1 MRRKWTLA
9 SLSGFR
15 QDTRYAVRGLIR
27 QPGFALVTI
36 GILASVTGLNTS
48 LFTFF
53 NALTFHAPSGIGHPA
68 NVVSLYPAASANEP
82 PVFALDE
89 YEVLAE
95 RAESLRVAAVAPGP
109 TVEIGDGGVLRT
121 AQTLIVSGTFFD
133 TLEVSIVRGR
143 GLRSDDDRS
152 SAPAAVA
159 VLGASLWEARFGSD
173 PAILGRSI
181 SLNGVPFTIVGIAS
195 REFVGL
201 EPAVGGRPEVI
212 LTRASNGLLR
222 GGGPSSN
229 IGVARIVG
237 RLRPGASRQQAAAE
251 ADILLAQYHA
261 REGAGSRRVL
271 VTGLAFL
278 SQPGRGVIFVVLGMI
293 EIALLLVWLLAC
305 ANIGN
310 LQLARAAA
318 RAKEI
323 AIRLSLGASR
333 RRIIRQLLTEGFV
346 LALVAS
352 LLSVGI
358 AYALPPLLIWWMGDS
373 QALSAFNF
381 SLAPDRLVLG
391 FALLLGAASAVG
403 FGLAPAL
410 HATRADVIA
419 ALKRADAQPAS
430 RFPLRGILLAVQ
442 VAVSVVVLIGAGLLV
457 RRVQQQSTVD
467 PGIPIAE
474 IGVVTISSP
483 DGPID
488 GIRRYGLVTQLTQS
502 LRQLPIGDFGFT
514 TLQPF
519 TSAGS
524 PTEMRL
530 PDEQATQARRVLFAG
545 VSPGYFRAMG
555 IRLIAGRDVDASDAY
570 RPVALINE
578 SMARRFWPH
587 ENALGKTFVIGRTD
601 FVEVIG
607 IVGDLSSGLQPAGPV
622 FFRPFNAST
631 PSGMRSIARNGQAVE
646 DGGGP
651 MPFLIVRLG
660 RSGAPDAIAAVV
672 AQIDPRLR
680 VKTTPL
686 AQSLEEIRRGFRI
699 GPLLA
704 GALGVFA
711 LALAT
716 VGMFGVFAYAVK
728 QRTHEIGLRMALGAQ
743 SGDVVRLVVGGHS
756 RAVVVGLT
764 VGLVG
769 AIAASHAMRSFLY
782 GVSPFDPLAY
792 LGVAVLLACAGL
804 AASYVPARRATSID
818 PIAALRCD

>member
-9 SLSGFR
+9 FLSGIR
-15 QDTRYAVRGLIR
+15 QDTRYTVRGLIR

-89 YEVLAE
+89 YKVLAE
-95 RAESLRVAAVAPGP
+95 RAESLKVAAVAPGP

-159 VLGASLWEARFGSD
+159 VLGASLWETRFGSD

-346 LALVAS
+346 LAL
-352 LLSVGI
+352 
-358 AYALPPLLIWWMGDS
+358 
-373 QALSAFNF
+373 
-381 SLAPDRLVLG
+381 
-391 FALLLGAASAVG
+391 
-403 FGLAPAL
+403 
-410 HATRADVIA
+410 
-419 ALKRADAQPAS
+419 
-430 RFPLRGILLAVQ
+430 RGIVVERRHCIRSSTSFDLVDRGQPSAQRRQLQSRSRPPGPRVCL
-442 VAVSVVVLIGAGLLV
+442 VARRGVGCRIRACAGAPRNPSRRHRSAQARGRPARIQVSVEGHPPCRSGRRQRRRPDWRRPSGA
-457 RRVQQQSTVD
+457 
-467 PGIPIAE
+467 
-474 IGVVTISSP
+474 SSP
-483 DGPID
+483 TTID
-488 GIRRYGLVTQLTQS
+488 GRSWYSRRRDWRGDD
-502 LRQLPIGDFGFT
+502 QLPGWTDRRHTPIWTRDPAHT
-514 TLQPF
+514 IV
-519 TSAGS
+519 
-524 PTEMRL
+524 
-530 PDEQATQARRVLFAG
+530 AT
-545 VSPGYFRAMG
+545 
-555 IRLIAGRDVDASDAY
+555 
-570 RPVALINE
+570 
-578 SMARRFWPH
+578 
-587 ENALGKTFVIGRTD
+587 
-601 FVEVIG
+601 
-607 IVGDLSSGLQPAGPV
+607 
-622 FFRPFNAST
+622 
-631 PSGMRSIARNGQAVE
+631 
-646 DGGGP
+646 
-651 MPFLIVRLG
+651 
-660 RSGAPDAIAAVV
+660 AA
-672 AQIDPRLR
+672 DRRLR
-680 VKTTPL
+680 VHDTS
-686 AQSLEEIRRGFRI
+686 AIH
-699 GPLLA
+699 
-704 GALGVFA
+704 
-711 LALAT
+711 
-716 VGMFGVFAYAVK
+716 VGRFSDGNAS
-728 QRTHEIGLRMALGAQ
+728 
-743 SGDVVRLVVGGHS
+743 SG
-756 RAVVVGLT
+756 
-764 VGLVG
+764 
-769 AIAASHAMRSFLY
+769 
-782 GVSPFDPLAY
+782 
-792 LGVAVLLACAGL
+792 
-804 AASYVPARRATSID
+804 
-818 PIAALRCD
+818 

>member
-9 SLSGFR
+9 FVSGIR
-15 QDTRYAVRGLIR
+15 QDTRYTVRGLIR

-95 RAESLRVAAVAPGP
+95 RAESLKVAAVAPGP

-133 TLEVSIVRGR
+133 TLELSIVRGR

-201 EPAVGGRPEVI
+201 EPAVGGCPEVI

-358 AYALPPLLIWWMGDS
+358 AYALPPLLIWWIGDS

-391 FALLLGAASAVG
+391 FALLL
-403 FGLAPAL
+403 
-410 HATRADVIA
+410 D
-419 ALKRADAQPAS
+419 
-430 RFPLRGILLAVQ
+430 
-442 VAVSVVVLIGAGLLV
+442 
-457 RRVQQQSTVD
+457 
-467 PGIPIAE
+467 
-474 IGVVTISSP
+474 
-483 DGPID
+483 
-488 GIRRYGLVTQLTQS
+488 S
-502 LRQLPIGDFGFT
+502 L
-514 TLQPF
+514 
-519 TSAGS
+519 
-524 PTEMRL
+524 
-530 PDEQATQARRVLFAG
+530 
-545 VSPGYFRAMG
+545 
-555 IRLIAGRDVDASDAY
+555 
-570 RPVALINE
+570 ALIRILRPE
-578 SMARRFWPH
+578 PTSSQ
-587 ENALGKTFVIGRTD
+587 
-601 FVEVIG
+601 
-607 IVGDLSSGLQPAGPV
+607 LSSA
-622 FFRPFNAST
+622 RT
-631 PSGMRSIARNGQAVE
+631 PS
-646 DGGGP
+646 P
-651 MPFLIVRLG
+651 HP
-660 RSGAPDAIAAVV
+660 
-672 AQIDPRLR
+672 
-680 VKTTPL
+680 
-686 AQSLEEIRRGFRI
+686 GFR
-699 GPLLA
+699 
-704 GALGVFA
+704 
-711 LALAT
+711 
-716 VGMFGVFAYAVK
+716 
-728 QRTHEIGLRMALGAQ
+728 
-743 SGDVVRLVVGGHS
+743 
-756 RAVVVGLT
+756 
-764 VGLVG
+764 
-769 AIAASHAMRSFLY
+769 
-782 GVSPFDPLAY
+782 
-792 LGVAVLLACAGL
+792 
-804 AASYVPARRATSID
+804 
-818 PIAALRCD
+818 